1 VNRDVFDPDEIRAA
15 FDGLAAIDLA
25 RLRRA
30 GRLLALGLACE
41 ADDLIGEAVAATLS
55 GARTCPRR
63 MALVPFLIGAM
74 RSIASAT
81 RSAACRA
88 EPAVS
93 LDATGTDGRPL
104 VVPIDPEPTAESRL
118 LAAEDKA
125 ERIVALENLF
135 ADDEQAL
142 LMLWATLELTP
153 KEEIMTMND
162 LDDTAYATIRRRM
175 RRAING
181 RYPAGWSA

>member
-1 VNRDVFDPDEIRAA
+1 MNRDAFDSDEIRAA
-15 FDGLAAIDLA
+15 IDGLAAIDLA

-41 ADDLIGEAVAATLS
+41 GDDLISEAVAATLS

-63 MALVPFLIGAM
+63 MAPVPFLIGAM
-74 RSIASAT
+74 RSIASAA
-81 RSAACRA
+81 RGAAGRV
-88 EPAVS
+88 ETAVS
-93 LDATGTDGRPL
+93 LEATGTDGRAL
-104 VVPIDPEPTAESRL
+104 IVPVDPEPTAETRL

-125 ERIVALENLF
+125 ERIAALENLF

-142 LMLWATLELTP
+142 LMLWADLELTP
-153 KEEIMTMND
+153 KEEIMTMSD
-162 LDDTAYATIRRRM
+162 LDDTTYATIRRRM

-181 RYPAGWSA
+181 RYPAGWAA

>member
-1 VNRDVFDPDEIRAA
+1 MNRDVFDPDEIRAA
-15 FDGLAAIDLA
+15 IDGLAVIDLA

-30 GRLLALGLACE
+30 GRLLAFGLACE

-55 GARTCPRR
+55 GTRTCPRR

-74 RSIASAT
+74 RSIASAA
-81 RSAACRA
+81 RGAAGRV
-88 EPAVS
+88 ETAVS
-93 LDATGTDGRPL
+93 FEATGTDGRPL
-104 VVPIDPEPTAESRL
+104 VVPVDPEPTAETRL
-118 LAAEDKA
+118 LATEDKA
-125 ERIVALENLF
+125 ERIAALENLF

-142 LMLWATLELTP
+142 LMLWADLELTP
-153 KEEIMTMND
+153 KEDIMIMND

-181 RYPAGWSA
+181 RYPAGWTA

>member
-1 VNRDVFDPDEIRAA
+1 MNRDVLNSDEIRAA
-15 FDGLAAIDLA
+15 LDGLAAIDLA

-30 GRLLALGLACE
+30 GRIYALDLACG

-55 GARTCPRR
+55 GARTCPRT

-74 RSIASAT
+74 RSIASAA
-81 RSAACRA
+81 RGSAGRIKAT
-88 EPAVS
+88 VS
-93 LDATGTDGRPL
+93 LDATGTDGRLL
-104 VVPIDPEPTAESRL
+104 VVPVDPDPDAETRL
-118 LAAEDKA
+118 FAAEDMSD
-125 ERIVALENLF
+125 RIAALEALF

-142 LMLWATLELTP
+142 LMLMCDLEFYS

-162 LDDTAYATIRRRM
+162 LDDKAYATIRRRM

-181 RYPAGWSA
+181 RYPAGWTA

>member
-1 VNRDVFDPDEIRAA
+1 MNRDVFDPEEMRAA
-15 FDGLAAIDLA
+15 IDGLAAIDLA

-74 RSIASAT
+74 RSIASAS
-81 RSAACRA
+81 RGAAGCVEA
-88 EPAVS
+88 AVS
-93 LDATGTDGRPL
+93 LEATGTDGQPL
-104 VVPIDPEPTAESRL
+104 VVLIDPEPTAEIRL

-125 ERIVALENLF
+125 ERIAALENLF
-135 ADDEQAL
+135 ANDEQAL
-142 LMLWATLELTP
+142 LMLWADLELTP

-162 LDDTAYATIRRRM
+162 LDDTTYATIRRRM

-181 RYPAGWSA
+181 RYPAGWTA